1 MLGMYDALFVQFAQ
15 ELDLPLLTSDA
26 KLAPT
31 MTSRKSTTFMKK
43 NCARWRCWFLL
54 PHNQLGRLRVREGGA
69 GLPPTD
75 GGSGS
80 DQLPG
85 RSGYGFKSRQFYTA
99 RSPARAEARRPDG
112 SPSTRCS
119 DLLAGQV

>member
-31 MTSRKSTTFMKK
+31 MTSRQSTTFMKK

-54 PHNQLGRLRVREGGA
+54 RPHNQLGRLR
-69 GLPPTD
+69 
-75 GGSGS
+75 GSQRLS
-80 DQLPG
+80 W
-85 RSGYGFKSRQFYTA
+85 S
-99 RSPARAEARRPDG
+99 
-112 SPSTRCS
+112 
-119 DLLAGQV
+119 